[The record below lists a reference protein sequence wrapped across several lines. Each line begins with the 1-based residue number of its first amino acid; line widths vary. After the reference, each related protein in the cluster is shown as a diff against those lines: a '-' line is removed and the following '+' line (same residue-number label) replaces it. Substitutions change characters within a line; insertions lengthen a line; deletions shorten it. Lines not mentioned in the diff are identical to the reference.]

1 MQSDKAQSVK
11 VQSVK
16 DSALFRPFA
25 YIDGNW
31 VAADSGEQIDVDNP
45 ANGEILG
52 RMPRLGRVETERAI
66 EAAEAALPGWRN
78 HTALERADILMKW
91 YELMLENKDELAAI
105 MTAEQ
110 GKPVK
115 EAAGEIV
122 YAASFMRWFAEE
134 ARRIYGDTIPAAS
147 NQQRIVVTKQPV
159 GVVGAITPWN
169 FPSSMITRKAAAA
182 LAAGCTLVIKPAS
195 QTPFSATALAAL
207 AEQAGVPRG
216 VFNVVPGKASE
227 IAKAMTDSPIV
238 RKVTFTG
245 STEVGSSLMAKAAQ
259 HIQKISLE
267 LGGNAP
273 FLVFEDAD
281 LDAAVEGAIASKF
294 RNAGQTCVCTNRFLV
309 QSSVVNAFSE
319 KLAAAMNSELKVGD
333 GFEEGVNIGPL
344 IDDDAVAKVTDHIK
358 DATDKGAQ
366 LLLGGHEHSLGGRF
380 FSPTLVSHVTPDMKV
395 ATEETFGPLAAV
407 FPFETEEEG
416 VRMANDTQFG
426 LASYFYSKD
435 LGRVWRV
442 AEALEY
448 GMVGINTGLISNASA
463 PFGGVKASGLGREGS
478 KYGLDEYMETKY
490 LCIDLGKE
498 SS

>member
-1 MQSDKAQSVK
+1 MESFQENS
-11 VQSVK
+11 
-16 DSALFRPFA
+16 LFRPFA

-45 ANGEILG
+45 ATGEIVG
-52 RMPRLGRVETERAI
+52 RMPKLGRAETERAI
-66 EAAEAALPGWRN
+66 EAAESAWPAWRAL
-78 HTALERADILMKW
+78 TAQERADILMKW
-91 YELMLENKDELAAI
+91 YELMLEHQDELAAI

-110 GKPVK
+110 GKPLK
-115 EAAGEIV
+115 EAAGEIA

-134 ARRIYGDTIPAAS
+134 ARRVYGDTIPAAKA
-147 NQQRIVVTKQPV
+147 NQRIVVLKQPV

-182 LAAGCTLVIKPAS
+182 LAAGCPIVIKPAS

-216 VFNVVPGKASE
+216 VFNVVPGRASE
-227 IAKAMTDSPIV
+227 IAKAMTESPVV
-238 RKVTFTG
+238 RKITFTG
-245 STEVGSSLMAKAAQ
+245 STEVGSQLMSDAAQ

-281 LDAAVEGAIASKF
+281 LDAAVEGAMASKF

-319 KLAAAMNSELKVGD
+319 KLAAAMNSELHVGP
-333 GFEEGVNIGPL
+333 GTEEGVNIGPL
-344 IDDDAVAKVTDHIK
+344 IDENAVAKVSEHIQ
-358 DATDKGAQ
+358 DAVDKGAE
-366 LLLGGHEHSLGGRF
+366 LLLGGHAHPLGGRF
-380 FSPTLVSHVTPDMKV
+380 FTPTLVSHANAEMKV
-395 ATEETFGPLAAV
+395 AHEETFGPLAAV
-407 FPFETEEEG
+407 IPFEDEEDA

-426 LASYFYSKD
+426 LASYFYAND
-435 LGRVWRV
+435 LSRVWRV

-478 KYGLDEYMETKY
+478 KYGIDEYMETKY
-490 LCIDLGKE
+490 LCLELG
-498 SS
+498 

>member
-1 MQSDKAQSVK
+1 MESFQENS
-11 VQSVK
+11 
-16 DSALFRPFA
+16 LFRPFA

-45 ANGEILG
+45 ATGEIVG
-52 RMPRLGRVETERAI
+52 RMPKLGRAETERAI
-66 EAAEAALPGWRN
+66 EAAESAWPAWRAL
-78 HTALERADILMKW
+78 TAQERADILMKW
-91 YELMLENKDELAAI
+91 YELMLEHQDELAAI

-110 GKPVK
+110 GKPLK
-115 EAAGEIV
+115 EAAGEIA

-134 ARRIYGDTIPAAS
+134 ARRVYGDTIPAAKA
-147 NQQRIVVTKQPV
+147 NQRIVVLKQPV

-182 LAAGCTLVIKPAS
+182 LAAGCPIVIKPAS

-207 AEQAGVPRG
+207 SEQAGVPRG
-216 VFNVVPGKASE
+216 VFNVVPGRASE
-227 IAKAMTDSPIV
+227 IAKAMTESPVV
-238 RKVTFTG
+238 RKITFTG
-245 STEVGSSLMAKAAQ
+245 STEVGSQLMSDAAQ

-281 LDAAVEGAIASKF
+281 LDAAVEGAMASKF

-319 KLAAAMNSELKVGD
+319 KLAAAMNSELHVGP
-333 GFEEGVNIGPL
+333 GTEEGVNIGPL
-344 IDDDAVAKVTDHIK
+344 IDENAVAKVSEHIQ
-358 DATDKGAQ
+358 DAVDKGAE
-366 LLLGGHEHSLGGRF
+366 LLLGGHAHPLGGRF
-380 FSPTLVSHVTPDMKV
+380 FTPTLVSHANAEMKV
-395 ATEETFGPLAAV
+395 AHEETFGPLAAV
-407 FPFETEEEG
+407 IPFEDEEDA

-426 LASYFYSKD
+426 LASYFYAND
-435 LGRVWRV
+435 LSRVWRV

-478 KYGLDEYMETKY
+478 KYGIDEYMETKY
-490 LCIDLGKE
+490 LCLELG
-498 SS
+498 